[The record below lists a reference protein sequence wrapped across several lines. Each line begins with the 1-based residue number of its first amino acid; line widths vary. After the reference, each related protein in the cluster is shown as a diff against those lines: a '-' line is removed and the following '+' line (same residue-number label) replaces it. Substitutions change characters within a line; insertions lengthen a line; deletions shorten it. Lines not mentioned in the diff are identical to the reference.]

1 MAAWGEDFQAEIGAG
16 EQVAQGGKGY
26 AQLVGNASGAGKEI
40 LKKDGSE
47 KASIT
52 LTGFGL

>member
-1 MAAWGEDFQAEIGAG
+1 MAAARGRLPGGKGAG